1 MPFFLFWHRA
11 PPLRDISARFCLR
24 LLTSG
29 IVLGGLF
36 IHFRLWHRSCA
47 LQQLPRFPQQS
58 FNALERGDLFVWDSI
73 QILLLMAQLE
83 LERFLTLFQFHQA
96 LRQSRDGLS
105 EIFRS
110 TGDPKGHR
118 GRHHRIAGGFADHN
132 TGAPL
137 SQDQADMTQSRPMPS
152 LATLALYLLA
162 GTAIGLL
169 ALLNGIPAA
178 PLAGALLG
186 AGIVS
191 MSGQLEPA
199 TWPPGTRTVLEIGI
213 GTVIGTGLTRASLEQ
228 LQILWKPAVLITL
241 ALVLTGLVV
250 GLWTSRLLGIDP
262 IVALLGAAPGGISG
276 MSLVGA
282 EFGVGAAVAALH
294 AVRLITVLLVLPL
307 VVRLIVP
314 STAGG

>member
-1 MPFFLFWHRA
+1 
-11 PPLRDISARFCLR
+11 
-24 LLTSG
+24 
-29 IVLGGLF
+29 
-36 IHFRLWHRSCA
+36 
-47 LQQLPRFPQQS
+47 
-58 FNALERGDLFVWDSI
+58 
-73 QILLLMAQLE
+73 
-83 LERFLTLFQFHQA
+83 
-96 LRQSRDGLS
+96 
-105 EIFRS
+105 
-110 TGDPKGHR
+110 
-118 GRHHRIAGGFADHN
+118 
-132 TGAPL
+132 
-137 SQDQADMTQSRPMPS
+137 MPS
-152 LATLALYLLA
+152 FATLALYLLA

-169 ALLNGIPAA
+169 ALFSGIPAA

-199 TWPPGTRTVLEIGI
+199 TWPAGTRTVLEIGI

-228 LQILWKPAVLITL
+228 LQLLWKPAVLITL

-262 IVALLGAAPGGISG
+262 VVALLGAAPGGISG

-314 STAGG
+314 STAGSLSLIHI

>member
-1 MPFFLFWHRA
+1 
-11 PPLRDISARFCLR
+11 
-24 LLTSG
+24 
-29 IVLGGLF
+29 
-36 IHFRLWHRSCA
+36 
-47 LQQLPRFPQQS
+47 
-58 FNALERGDLFVWDSI
+58 
-73 QILLLMAQLE
+73 
-83 LERFLTLFQFHQA
+83 
-96 LRQSRDGLS
+96 
-105 EIFRS
+105 
-110 TGDPKGHR
+110 
-118 GRHHRIAGGFADHN
+118 
-132 TGAPL
+132 
-137 SQDQADMTQSRPMPS
+137 MPS
-152 LATLALYLLA
+152 LATLTLYLLA

-169 ALLNGIPAA
+169 ALLSGIPAA

-228 LQILWKPAVLITL
+228 LQLLWRPAVLITL

-262 IVALLGAAPGGISG
+262 VVALLGAAPGGISG

-294 AVRLITVLLVLPL
+294 ALAWPGRVQEGTEGWARGEGRRDLLVDIKALCRKARARDKTPRKHVVGAPLPERQNPGL
-307 VVRLIVP
+307 RGYRRDLLALQRVRRVRRVVPVP
-314 STAGG
+314 PQPQVFGIECGTHQLQLRFWVKVRGVQAQASGQARGGERHGGLHREVVLFTLRQGNCGVGHFPG

>member
-1 MPFFLFWHRA
+1 
-11 PPLRDISARFCLR
+11 
-24 LLTSG
+24 
-29 IVLGGLF
+29 
-36 IHFRLWHRSCA
+36 
-47 LQQLPRFPQQS
+47 
-58 FNALERGDLFVWDSI
+58 
-73 QILLLMAQLE
+73 
-83 LERFLTLFQFHQA
+83 
-96 LRQSRDGLS
+96 
-105 EIFRS
+105 
-110 TGDPKGHR
+110 
-118 GRHHRIAGGFADHN
+118 
-132 TGAPL
+132 
-137 SQDQADMTQSRPMPS
+137 MPS
-152 LATLALYLLA
+152 LATLTLYLLA

-169 ALLNGIPAA
+169 ALFSGIPAA

-191 MSGQLEPA
+191 MSGKLEPA

-228 LQILWKPAVLITL
+228 LQLLWRQPVLITL

-262 IVALLGAAPGGISG
+262 VVALLGAAPGGISG

-314 STAGG
+314 STAGS